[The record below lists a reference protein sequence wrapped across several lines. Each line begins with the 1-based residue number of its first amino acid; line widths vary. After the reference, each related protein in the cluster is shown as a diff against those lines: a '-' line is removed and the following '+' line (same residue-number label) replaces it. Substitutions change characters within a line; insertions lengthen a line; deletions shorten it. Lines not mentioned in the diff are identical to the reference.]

1 MPKEFSRTRR
11 VAAQLQRELAQ
22 IIQAQLKDPRVGIV
36 TINAVEVSRDLAYA
50 KIFVTVLGR
59 DAKDATDALETLQ
72 QASAFLRRMLMQR
85 MTIRTMPQLKFVFD
99 ESIERGAKLSA
110 LIDQAIASDQ
120 RKRR

>member
-11 VAAQLQRELAQ
+11 VASQLQRELAQ
-22 IIQAQLKDPRVGIV
+22 IIHEQLKDPRVGMV
-36 TINAVEVSRDLAYA
+36 TVSAVEVSRDLAYA

-59 DAKDATDALETLQ
+59 SARDAAGALETLQ

-85 MTIRTMPQLKFVFD
+85 ITIRTMPQLKFVLD
-99 ESIERGAKLSA
+99 EAIEHGARLSA
-110 LIDQAIASDQ
+110 LIDRAIASDQ